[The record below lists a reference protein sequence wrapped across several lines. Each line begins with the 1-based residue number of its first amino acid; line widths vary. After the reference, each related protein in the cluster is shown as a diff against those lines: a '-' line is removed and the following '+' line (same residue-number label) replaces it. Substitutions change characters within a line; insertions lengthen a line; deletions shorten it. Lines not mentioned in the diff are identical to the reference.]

1 MCKQNVGS
9 KGKAHDVQGE
19 RTGKRDSRRDLDLAF
34 SRGAPCGA
42 RGCDTPRV
50 ALREACARE
59 ASCWLLVEVAVSCFC
74 DKGMRNRVITYAR
87 RFTRGCRTRR
97 SSTKDLGEVMC
108 MGAVPRVRAQSLGF
122 CYDGTDPSIGTV
134 PSPRSGYT
142 RGRTH
147 EHVQA
152 MKCLLRQGY

>member
-9 KGKAHDVQGE
+9 KGKAHDVQAE

-59 ASCWLLVEVAVSCFC
+59 ASRWLFLDVTVPREACAREASCWLLMEVNGPREACAREASRWLLVEVAVSCFC
-74 DKGMRNRVITYAR
+74 DKGMQ
-87 RFTRGCRTRR
+87 
-97 SSTKDLGEVMC
+97 K
-108 MGAVPRVRAQSLGF
+108 
-122 CYDGTDPSIGTV
+122 
-134 PSPRSGYT
+134 
-142 RGRTH
+142 
-147 EHVQA
+147 
-152 MKCLLRQGY
+152 